1 VKIIQGLDQA
11 KEFLLT
17 GRGLNLDN
25 VPPHIQ
31 EGIQKVFGSPMTPAE
46 VVRHILD
53 RVRNEGDAAV
63 RDLTSKL
70 DGSDIEDMEVP
81 PSAIKAAYDQVSE
94 ELVEALIVAAQRIRN
109 FHEACMP
116 KGWTD
121 FKEGYGQIVNAVRSA
136 GAYVPGGTALYP
148 STVLMTAIPARVAGV
163 EEVIVCTPTRGGEM
177 PSPAVLVAADIAG
190 VDRIFR
196 IGGAQAIA
204 AMAYG
209 TQSVPRVDTICGPG
223 NIFVT
228 LAKKQ
233 VYGEVGIDGLYGPT
247 ETVVIADE
255 TSNPTL
261 CAVDLLAQAE
271 HDVLAKPVLITNS
284 IRLAEEVNKEVQSR
298 LERLDRGAI
307 AKASTELQGCI
318 AVVADMDEALE
329 LANAFGP
336 EHMCLMMDNPWD
348 YLGSVRNAGA
358 VFLGEF
364 SHEVLGDYVAGPSHV
379 MPTAGTARFNSGLG
393 VHSFLK
399 ISPIVAVS
407 DATSTEIS
415 KAASV
420 IGRAEGLTAH
430 AEAAEI
436 RDELRGQFFR
446 LRPKPSPPAYCC
458 PTSPHLP

>member
-1 VKIIQGLDQA
+1 MNVVHGLEQCKTA
-11 KEFLLT
+11 LLQ
-17 GRGLNLDN
+17 GRGLNLDS

-31 EGIQKVFGSPMTPAE
+31 DGIRKVFGRPMTPSE
-46 VVRHILD
+46 VVQHILE

-63 RDLTSKL
+63 RDLTRKL
-70 DGSDIEDMEVP
+70 DGADIQDLEVP
-81 PSAIKAAYDQVSE
+81 ASAVAAAYDQVSR
-94 ELVEALIVAAQRIRN
+94 ELVEALNLAAKRIQK
-109 FHEACMP
+109 FHEASMP
-116 KGWTD
+116 TGWMD
-121 FKEGYGQIVNAVRSA
+121 RGEGYGQVVNAVSRT

-163 EEVIVCTPTRGGEM
+163 EEVIVCTPVKGDEA

-190 VDRIFR
+190 VDRVFR

-204 AMAYG
+204 AMAFG
-209 TQSVPRVDTICGPG
+209 TKSVPRVDTICGPG
-223 NIFVT
+223 NTFVT

-271 HDVLAKPVLITNS
+271 HDILAKPVLITNS
-284 IRLAEEVNKEVQSR
+284 EWLANEVNKEVEVR
-298 LERLDRGAI
+298 LERLDRGGI
-307 AKASTELQGCI
+307 ARASTEVQGCI

-329 LANAFGP
+329 LANAFSP
-336 EHMCLMMDNPWD
+336 EHICLMMKDPWD

-358 VFLGEF
+358 VFLGEL

-379 MPTAGTARFNSGLG
+379 MPTAGTARFSSGLG

-407 DATSTEIS
+407 DATSRDIS
-415 KAASV
+415 GAASV
-420 IGRAEGLTAH
+420 IARAEGLTAH

-436 RDELRGQFFR
+436 REELLG
-446 LRPKPSPPAYCC
+446 
-458 PTSPHLP
+458 